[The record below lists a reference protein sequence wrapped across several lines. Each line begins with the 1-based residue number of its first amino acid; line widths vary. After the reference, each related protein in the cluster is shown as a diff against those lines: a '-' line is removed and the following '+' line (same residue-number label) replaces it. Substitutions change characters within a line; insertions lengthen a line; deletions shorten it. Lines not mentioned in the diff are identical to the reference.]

1 MGKQPKGTTTKSMNK
16 VDLSNFN
23 VVTYISTTYPCSRD
37 TLIAE
42 AKQYWNKYVPNGISG
57 SLSIFG
63 DIKIN
68 PSDIVGLIDPRQPQ
82 KNGYYLVESVNISFG
97 TNGYRKELK
106 LPYKIASFD
115 DYPVYQL

>member
-23 VVTYISTTYPCSRD
+23 VVTYISTTYPCSRN

-63 DIKIN
+63 DIKVN

-97 TNGYRKELK
+97 TSGYRKELK